1 MNKIKFTTILMLI
14 LFLSSC
20 SNSNKESSEFFKSG
34 TAKFASGN
42 YKEAIAELD
51 KALEINPKLPK
62 AYCFRGSAKYLSGN
76 VNGAIADFNNAIKL
90 DPKDNLS
97 YYRRGLAKYDIGD
110 KNGARL
116 DLEKADKLGNFD
128 AKSMIEAYF
137 KKDK

>member
-1 MNKIKFTTILMLI
+1 MNKIKFTTILMII

-20 SNSNKESSEFFKSG
+20 SNSNKESSELFKIG
-34 TAKFASGN
+34 MAKFAHQN
-42 YKEAIAELD
+42 HKEAIADFD
-51 KALEINPKLPK
+51 KAIEINPKFAK
-62 AYCFRGSAKYLSGN
+62 AFCFRGSAKYLSGD
-76 VNGAIADFNNAIKL
+76 VKGAIADFDNAIKL
-90 DPKDNLS
+90 DSKDNLS

-128 AKSMIEAYF
+128 AESMIEAYF